1 MTNLHH
7 EIFYQIY
14 PASFKD
20 DNNDGTGDLQ
30 GIISKLPYLKDLGIT
45 FIWLSPVY
53 KSPMVDNGYDIS
65 DYQDINPL
73 FGTME
78 DMEVL
83 INKAHELNIK
93 IMMDLVI
100 NHTSDQHLWFQKALK
115 DPNSKYRNF
124 YIFKKG
130 INGVPPNNW
139 RSNFGAGSAWEKVP
153 NSLDEYYLHVFSK
166 HQPDLNWENPA
177 LREEIYKIINWWI
190 NKGIDG
196 FRIDAITFLKKDQD
210 FASLTA
216 DGNDGLV
223 KVKYKTENRPGLDTF
238 LKELKTKGWG
248 KVVTVGETSGL
259 RYDQFSKFIG
269 KDGYFS
275 MAFDFHY
282 IDIDVKSGSEWYRTN
297 KWNTQDLFTKICDS
311 QSKIN
316 KVPGGW
322 AANFLENHDQPRSIN
337 KFIKSPKFRN
347 EIGAKALATLF
358 FFLRG
363 APFIYQGQEL
373 GMLNVKRTSIKEFN
387 DVSSLNNY
395 QRALEEGFSKKEALT
410 FVNNRSRDNG
420 RVPFQWDSSDNH
432 GFNQGAKP
440 WLKYAETCPQ
450 ANVDEE
456 LKSPDSVLN
465 FYKHLINLRKRSD
478 LEGDLVE
485 GEFKQIDL
493 NNDNV
498 VAYYRGKCKVIVSF
512 SDKCQRVA
520 INYDE
525 VLSNNYKE
533 IAKAGNLTELK
544 PYQALVVRS
553 M

>member
-1 MTNLHH
+1 MDNLHH

-20 DNNDGTGDLQ
+20 ENNDGTGDLQ

-78 DMEVL
+78 DMEEL

-115 DPNSKYRNF
+115 NPNSKYRDF

-130 INGVPPNNW
+130 INGAPPNNW
-139 RSNFGAGSAWEKVP
+139 RSNFGAGSAWEKV
-153 NSLDEYYLHVFSK
+153 SDSSDTYYLHVFSK
-166 HQPDLNWENPA
+166 HQPDLNWENPV
-177 LREEIYKIINWWI
+177 LRKEIYKIINWWI

-210 FASLTA
+210 FASLSP

-238 LKELKTKGWG
+238 LKELKAKGWG

-259 RYDQFSKFIG
+259 RYDQFPKFIG
-269 KDGYFS
+269 RDGYFS

-282 IDIDVKSGSEWYRTN
+282 IDIDVKSGSEWYRPN
-297 KWNTQDLFTKICDS
+297 NWNTKELFSKICDS

-316 KVPGGW
+316 QVPGGW
-322 AANFLENHDQPRSIN
+322 AANFFENHDQPRSIN
-337 KFIKSPKFRN
+337 KFIKSPRFLN

-373 GMLNVKRTSIKEFN
+373 GMLNAKRTSIKEFN

-395 QRALEEGFSKKEALT
+395 QRALEEGFSEKEALT

-420 RVPFQWDSSDNH
+420 RVPFQWDSSANH

-450 ANVDEE
+450 ANVADE
-456 LKSPDSVLN
+456 LQNPDSVLN
-465 FYKHLINLRKRSD
+465 FYKHLIKLRKRED
-478 LEGDLVE
+478 LEADLVE
-485 GEFKQIDL
+485 GEFKPIDL
-493 NNDNV
+493 NDDNV
-498 VAYYRGKCKVIVSF
+498 IAYYRGNCKVVVNL
-512 SDKCQRVA
+512 SDQAQRVA
-520 INYDE
+520 IKYNE
-525 VLSNNYKE
+525 ILSNNYDE
-533 IAKAGNLTELK
+533 IAEANNLIELK